1 MEIVVIVLAVVIM
14 LLIIILYREHTRRKA
29 LDKRYIEADQIL
41 TKYVTENIDLAKQL
55 DNIKEDYQ
63 MAKEMAG
70 EIVRVQEQ
78 SRRLKHDMKNHT
90 MVMLSFFEEN
100 RIDEAKAYAGEI
112 LDKLNKMYTYV
123 NVGNSLLNYI
133 INNKLSKAKEDGLE
147 IKAQIENLAFEYMES
162 VDFSALLNNLLDNA
176 IRAALASKNK
186 KLEVTIKSAKGMDII
201 AVKNSI
207 DESVLDSNP
216 DLISTKSEDGHGLGI
231 KQIKDITEKYN
242 GDIDIY
248 EKDGMFIARIMLGM
262 SFVTK

>member
-1 MEIVVIVLAVVIM
+1 M
-14 LLIIILYREHTRRKA
+14 LTQ
-29 LDKRYIEADQIL
+29 YI
-41 TKYVTENIDLAKQL
+41 TENIDMTKQL
-55 DNIKEDYQ
+55 ESIKGDYQ
-63 MAKEMAG
+63 MAKEMSQ
-70 EIVRVQEQ
+70 EISRIQEQ

-90 MVMLSFFEEN
+90 MVMLSYFEEN
-100 RIDEAKAYAGEI
+100 RIEEAKAYAGEI

-147 IKAQIENLAFEYMES
+147 IKAQIENLSFEYMES

-176 IRAALASKNK
+176 IRAALSSKGK
-186 KLEVTIKSAKGMDII
+186 RVEVTVESRKGMDII

-207 DESVLDSNP
+207 DESVLESNP
-216 DLISTKSEDGHGLGI
+216 DFISTKNEPGHGLGI
-231 KQIKDITEKYN
+231 KQINDITEKYN